1 MKISELCTPAMIYF
15 LISAITLII
24 SIFTNFNIMSLI
36 IKGFFIIVWSIF
48 LNYLCSKGY
57 KIVSW
62 VLLILPFFVMFR

>member
-1 MKISELCTPAMIYF
+1 MKVSELCTPAMIYF

-24 SIFTNFNIMSLI
+24 SIFTNFNIMSLL